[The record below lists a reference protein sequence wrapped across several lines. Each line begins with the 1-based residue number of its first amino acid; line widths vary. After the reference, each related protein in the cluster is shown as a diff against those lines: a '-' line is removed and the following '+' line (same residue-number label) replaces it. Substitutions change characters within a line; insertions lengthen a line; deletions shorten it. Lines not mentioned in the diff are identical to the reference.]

1 MSVSPVRREK
11 PSPYRPFRLTP
22 TPQSHGKERGG
33 PPKDGWELVLAGELS
48 DQAGDLHQKLADVAR
63 YSSGII
69 YFDSCGGNA
78 YIGLALATM
87 IRLRGLKATG
97 IVAGECSSA
106 ALLPFAACT
115 TRYVTP
121 HSALLFHPIRWQSG
135 EQVRL
140 EEAVEWARHFQ
151 FMEQDQDRLIGKLFG
166 APQDLI
172 ERWTRPGKFVTG
184 PELVAAGLA
193 NMLDLF
199 GGSFWQQLA
208 AEKS

>member
-1 MSVSPVRREK
+1 MSHPPLRREK
-11 PSPYRPFRLTP
+11 PSPYRPFRLGP
-22 TPQSHGKERGG
+22 HMPPKISERAG
-33 PPKDGWELVLAGELS
+33 PPRDGWELVLAGELS
-48 DQAGDLHQKLADVAR
+48 DQGGELHQKLADVSK

-97 IVAGECSSA
+97 IVVGECSSA

-115 TRYVTP
+115 MRYVTP

-151 FMEQDQDRLIGKLFG
+151 FMEQDQDKLVGKLFG
-166 APQDLI
+166 AAEDLI

-193 NMLDLF
+193 HMLDLF
-199 GGSFWQQLA
+199 AGSYWRQVGGR
-208 AEKS
+208 